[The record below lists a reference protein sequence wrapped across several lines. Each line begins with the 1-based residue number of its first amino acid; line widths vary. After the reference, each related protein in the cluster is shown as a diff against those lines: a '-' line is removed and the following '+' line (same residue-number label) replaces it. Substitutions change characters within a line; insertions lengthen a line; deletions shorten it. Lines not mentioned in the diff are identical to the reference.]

1 MVTIE
6 ELAWGQV
13 VQGLVGADGVVRALP
28 GEVVGAELGDGATH
42 GEAFEELLGVGAIG
56 TFDGAIELGAARWQ
70 DEEPQAV
77 LLTGDFERAHEL
89 TAAIDLDGADGERHS
104 GEDGIERLGR
114 RPRGCPVVEVE
125 HIPATNDVVGSEL
138 LQDFPGEWPDVDGVE
153 LHQIAW
159 EQDAI
164 AGWFP
169 DGMEPPCEALAR
181 RDVPAWRGVGQP
193 APFRLRGILD
203 YLKRGGE
210 VPAPP
215 RRYISARKRLARRL
229 HAVRKPPGY
238 RVLFPGDLVQ
248 LDTVD
253 VRPLP
258 GKVLK
263 QFTAHDVISRWN
275 VLDLH
280 DRATAGTAA
289 QALDAVLAR
298 MPFPVRAI
306 QIDGG
311 SEFMGAFEVAC
322 QQHGLRLFVLPPRSP
337 KLNGAVERANRTHT
351 EEFFECFPMRRTVAE
366 LRPHHLTWER
376 TYNTIRPHQALH
388 YLTPR
393 QFLDRYHSDRLRK
406 EEVSPR

>member
-1 MVTIE
+1 MGTTKYPTTPEALVKQSNPPRRLFATKGSRVHLVSGTVPHQLTVAKRAQPDLSADAKKRLKWFDHYAKHGNAALTCRYFGISRQTFYRWKRRYHPSALHTLE
-6 ELAWGQV
+6 RRSSRPKRLRRRTWSSTEILAVQTMRERYPRWGKAKLQP
-13 VQGLVGADGVVRALP
+13 LLAADGIIVSVSR
-28 GEVVGAELGDGATH
+28 
-42 GEAFEELLGVGAIG
+42 IG
-56 TFDGAIELGAARWQ
+56 RI
-70 DEEPQAV
+70 
-77 LLTGDFERAHEL
+77 LT
-89 TAAIDLDGADGERHS
+89 
-104 GEDGIERLGR
+104 
-114 RPRGCPVVEVE
+114 
-125 HIPATNDVVGSEL
+125 
-138 LQDFPGEWPDVDGVE
+138 
-153 LHQIAW
+153 
-159 EQDAI
+159 
-164 AGWFP
+164 
-169 DGMEPPCEALAR
+169 
-181 RDVPAWRGVGQP
+181 
-193 APFRLRGILD
+193 
-203 YLKRGGE
+203 YLKRRGVLHE
-210 VPAPP
+210 PP

>member
-181 RDVPAWRGVGQP
+181 RDVPAWRFVEHP
-193 APFRLRGILD
+193 APFQIGQDATDTRDRDNDPVGGQQRLQFRF
-203 YLKRGGE
+203 
-210 VPAPP
+210 APTW
-215 RRYISARKRLARRL
+215 IAFAHRL
-229 HAVRKPPGY
+229 HGQDLGATPG
-238 RVLFPGDLVQ
+238 P
-248 LDTVD
+248 
-253 VRPLP
+253 
-258 GKVLK
+258 
-263 QFTAHDVISRWN
+263 
-275 VLDLH
+275 
-280 DRATAGTAA
+280 AA
-289 QALDAVLAR
+289 QAFRSARTALEGVESGGMVTAFPAVEGLAADAEVATCQGGIAVLGVVIE
-298 MPFPVRAI
+298 PFEALLGVCRQVRLRSFRDRQLMGHRAAH
-306 QIDGG
+306 QVNAAALRREQAPGRVRLLHESLRRGG
-311 SEFMGAFEVAC
+311 VLGRSHPTVGLSLCSATGPAFWA
-322 QQHGLRLFVLPPRSP
+322 PP
-337 KLNGAVERANRTHT
+337 KLPFRSSRARSLMH
-351 EEFFECFPMRRTVAE
+351 R
-366 LRPHHLTWER
+366 
-376 TYNTIRPHQALH
+376 
-388 YLTPR
+388 
-393 QFLDRYHSDRLRK
+393 
-406 EEVSPR
+406 VSPTCLS